1 VIAINFREDDDELI
15 GAELVTADDDLL
27 LVSRKG
33 QSVRFRADDSQ
44 LRPMGRATSGVTGM
58 KFRSGDQLLSMSVVP
73 HSPDEDSP
81 TRYVFTATDG
91 GWAKRTVVEDYRV
104 QGRGGLGI
112 KAMKLQDSRG
122 SLVGAMVVTD
132 TDEVMAIKAS
142 GQVTRSAAAD
152 VPAKGRDTMG
162 VKFVTVAED
171 DSVVGIA
178 RNTEREVDEEILDGT
193 EAVDPELPDDITD
206 GGEGTAET
214 TTSVVDETSDVVP
227 DSSAETH
234 DTAAQEDGPE

>member
-1 VIAINFREDDDELI
+1 
-15 GAELVTADDDLL
+15 
-27 LVSRKG
+27 
-33 QSVRFRADDSQ
+33 
-44 LRPMGRATSGVTGM
+44 
-58 KFRSGDQLLSMSVVP
+58 
-73 HSPDEDSP
+73 
-81 TRYVFTATDG
+81 
-91 GWAKRTVVEDYRV
+91 V

-142 GQVTRSAAAD
+142 GQVTRSPAAD

-178 RNTEREVDEEILDGT
+178 RNTEREVDEEILD
-193 EAVDPELPDDITD
+193 DLDD
-206 GGEGTAET
+206 GASESAAG
-214 TTSVVDETSDVVP
+214 VVDEEGTPTGETSDDVP
-227 DSSAETH
+227 AESPALT
-234 DTAAQEDGPE
+234 DGTATETPDDEAPETATQEDGSA